1 MTLSSIQQKIK
12 PWMLLIAMACGI
24 FFHNFISMI
33 EWIIPYL
40 ILTMLTITF
49 CRISPREFRPGPM
62 AWRLMA
68 IQFGGCLVLY
78 YALRPL
84 AGEDVAQAA
93 FICVLCP
100 TATAAPVVTGMLGGN
115 VARLTSFSVISNLG
129 AAILAPLF
137 FSMTGGHTNAGISF
151 AGTSLAIG
159 SRVAPLILLP
169 LGIAFSFYFAAP
181 KLHKAI
187 GRMQPLSFYLWSV
200 SLIVAVGRSVSFA
213 MAEPA
218 DKIPEMAL
226 IAATAGVV
234 CLAQFAIGRRIG
246 GRFGDKISGAQGLG
260 QKNTI
265 LAIWLALTFLNP
277 ISSIGP
283 AAYVAW
289 QNIINSAQIFRHSR
303 QSAESPAAKP

>member
-1 MTLSSIQQKIK
+1 
-12 PWMLLIAMACGI
+12 
-24 FFHNFISMI
+24 
-33 EWIIPYL
+33 
-40 ILTMLTITF
+40 
-49 CRISPREFRPGPM
+49 
-62 AWRLMA
+62 
-68 IQFGGCLVLY
+68 
-78 YALRPL
+78 
-84 AGEDVAQAA
+84 
-93 FICVLCP
+93 
-100 TATAAPVVTGMLGGN
+100 
-115 VARLTSFSVISNLG
+115 
-129 AAILAPLF
+129 
-137 FSMTGGHTNAGISF
+137 
-151 AGTSLAIG
+151 
-159 SRVAPLILLP
+159 
-169 LGIAFSFYFAAP
+169 
-181 KLHKAI
+181 
-187 GRMQPLSFYLWSV
+187 MQPLSFYLWSV

>member
-1 MTLSSIQQKIK
+1 M
-12 PWMLLIAMACGI
+12 
-24 FFHNFISMI
+24 
-33 EWIIPYL
+33 
-40 ILTMLTITF
+40 
-49 CRISPREFRPGPM
+49 
-62 AWRLMA
+62 
-68 IQFGGCLVLY
+68 
-78 YALRPL
+78 
-84 AGEDVAQAA
+84 
-93 FICVLCP
+93 
-100 TATAAPVVTGMLGGN
+100 
-115 VARLTSFSVISNLG
+115 
-129 AAILAPLF
+129 
-137 FSMTGGHTNAGISF
+137 
-151 AGTSLAIG
+151 
-159 SRVAPLILLP
+159 APLILLP
-169 LGIAFSFYFAAP
+169 LGIAFTFYFAAP

-187 GRMQPLSFYLWSV
+187 GKMQPLSFYLWSI

-213 MAEPA
+213 IAEPA

-234 CLAQFAIGRRIG
+234 CLAQFAIGRHI
-246 GRFGDKISGAQGLG
+246 KISGAQGLG